1 MPWVRVV
8 RAGEGDSVLDD
19 FYASL
24 NVPPG
29 MSPGSPYDEISLNPT
44 ALRAFH
50 EFQRA
55 LRYGSSKLTRLQ
67 REAIATYA
75 SALNRCLL

>member
-8 RAGEGDSVLDD
+8 RAGEGDRVLDE
-19 FYASL
+19 FYASMS
-24 NVPPG
+24 VPPG
-29 MSPGSPYDEISLNPT
+29 MTPGSPYDEISLNPM

-50 EFQRA
+50 ELQRA
-55 LRYGSSKLTRLQ
+55 LRFGSSMLTRLQ
-67 REAIATYA
+67 REEIATYA